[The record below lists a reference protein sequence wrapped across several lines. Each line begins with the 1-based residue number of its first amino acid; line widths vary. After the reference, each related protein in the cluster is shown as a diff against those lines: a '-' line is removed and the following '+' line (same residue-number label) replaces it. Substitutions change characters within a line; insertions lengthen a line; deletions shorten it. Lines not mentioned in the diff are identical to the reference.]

1 MTDFA
6 RNKKALHDFAI
17 EETYEAGI
25 QLTGPE
31 VKSVRE
37 GQANLK
43 ESYARVRDGEVF
55 LIGAHISPYANARQ
69 ERQLPTRD
77 RKLLLHRKEIDRLIG
92 KSQEEGKTLIPLK
105 LYSKN
110 GIVKLQI
117 AVASRK
123 RQYDKRREIAKKTA
137 DREIERAMKERAAP
151 LERFATQIAHF
162 STLRLG
168 LRFSARRR
176 SARRLVSISAK
187 LNRESARA
195 DVAGK
200 RSRAKPEAKLKQGV
214 VGSVLSLANLSKW

>member
-37 GQANLK
+37 GRANLK

-69 ERQLPTRD
+69 ERQHPTRD

-92 KSQEEGKTLIPLK
+92 KSQEEGKILIPLK

-117 AVASRK
+117 AVASQPK
-123 RQYDKRREIAKKTA
+123 
-137 DREIERAMKERAAP
+137 
-151 LERFATQIAHF
+151 
-162 STLRLG
+162 
-168 LRFSARRR
+168 
-176 SARRLVSISAK
+176 
-187 LNRESARA
+187 
-195 DVAGK
+195 
-200 RSRAKPEAKLKQGV
+200 
-214 VGSVLSLANLSKW
+214 